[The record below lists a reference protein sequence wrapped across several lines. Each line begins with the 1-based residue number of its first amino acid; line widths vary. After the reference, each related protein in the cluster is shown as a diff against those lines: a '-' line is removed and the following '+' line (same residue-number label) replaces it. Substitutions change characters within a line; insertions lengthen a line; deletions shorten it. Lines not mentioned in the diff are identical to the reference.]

1 MLMCSQLSH
10 LTSTQPFSVVA
21 IIKVS
26 LLFQIHQQT
35 RAMQGVYT
43 NGTHNTSSVTAR
55 NASVIQ
61 STTPGL
67 PTYLREPVA
76 ATVFQIT
83 VWSTIAFLGVIGNLL
98 VCLVVLGRLR
108 KTSMNYYLLSL
119 AIADLGV
126 LLFIY
131 PVSVARYVSPFRW
144 LLGEHACLYMIP
156 TEEIFFGAS
165 IWSITAI
172 AIERYRNIVG
182 AKRYQFWDR
191 SRSRTMLVIS
201 VVWLASFLVSSV
213 PLYPV
218 YVYDATNQICQPKWP
233 QTSGKNVMYMTY
245 TSTLIIVWYFLPLA
259 VIAFTYVKIKE
270 RVRGSL
276 AFRNSMEVGDYHDQ
290 MNMPNTARSRDKRI
304 CRKSNKT
311 KRILTPLAILFAV
324 TMFPLNAFR
333 VALLIKGDIWRS
345 PYYKL
350 LFGQIGLFVV
360 INSSCNPL
368 VYYITSKEFKD
379 AFKAIIKGLK
389 ERKNIFNQIRRRSR
403 LSSYYSSGRTAAAEK
418 AVELICIDRKNNN
431 DLCHSTNTISSQIGP
446 LADNIQ
452 FESTL

>member
-1 MLMCSQLSH
+1 
-10 LTSTQPFSVVA
+10 
-21 IIKVS
+21 
-26 LLFQIHQQT
+26 
-35 RAMQGVYT
+35 MQRVYT
-43 NGTHNTSSVTAR
+43 NGTQNTSSA
-55 NASVIQ
+55 
-61 STTPGL
+61 PGL
-67 PTYLREPVA
+67 PEYLREPVA

-131 PVSVARYVSPFRW
+131 PVAVARYVSPFRW
-144 LLGEHACLYMIP
+144 LLGEQACLYMIP

-191 SRSRTMLVIS
+191 SRLRTMLVIF

-213 PLYPV
+213 PLYPFMV
-218 YVYDATNQICQPKWP
+218 YNSTNQICYADWP
-233 QTSGKNVMYMTY
+233 RTSGKNVMYMTY
-245 TSTLIIVWYFLPLA
+245 TSALIIVWYFLPLA

-270 RVRGSL
+270 RVRDSFV
-276 AFRNSMEVGDYHDQ
+276 FRNSMEVGDCHDQ
-290 MNMPNTARSRDKRI
+290 TNIPNTARSRHKRI
-304 CRKSNKT
+304 WRKSNKT
-311 KRILTPLAILFAV
+311 KRILTPLVILFAV
-324 TMFPLNAFR
+324 TMFPVNALR
-333 VALLIKGDIWRS
+333 VALLIKEDIWRS
-345 PYYKL
+345 PYYNL
-350 LFGQIGLFVV
+350 LFGQIGLFVI

-368 VYYITSKEFKD
+368 VYYITSIEFKD

-389 ERKNIFNQIRRRSR
+389 ERKNIFNQVRRRSR
-403 LSSYYSSGRTAAAEK
+403 FSSYHSSERTAA
-418 AVELICIDRKNNN
+418 
-431 DLCHSTNTISSQIGP
+431 T
-446 LADNIQ
+446 
-452 FESTL
+452 STL